1 MIKGDGGGE
10 NDDLFDLYHD
20 DFNRDMLEAQLF
32 CFHNSYDIKED
43 MGITDIIQ
51 LLKGM
56 SVAEKSLFSQVIKVA
71 RTLLVVPATNSI
83 SERSFSAMRRI
94 KTYLRSTMLQERLNS
109 VMVMHV
115 HQDFT
120 DTLNL
125 NCIANEFC
133 SKSDHRKDKFPKF

>member
-1 MIKGDGGGE
+1 
-10 NDDLFDLYHD
+10 
-20 DFNRDMLEAQLF
+20 
-32 CFHNSYDIKED
+32 
-43 MGITDIIQ
+43 
-51 LLKGM
+51 M

-115 HQDFT
+115 HQNFT
-120 DTLNL
+120 DNLNL
-125 NCIANEFC
+125 NFIANEFC
-133 SKSDHRKDKFPKF
+133 SKSDYRKDKFPKF